1 MRKSAFLLIGALLA
15 AFGCNRELEE
25 PMTVAPQGNTSLRA
39 TVSETVTTRTAFA
52 DDGTFSWTNGDAF
65 SVYTTK
71 GAFRTFTLSEGAGS
85 ADGVFL
91 GDFDAET
98 TSKAAV
104 YPASD
109 NHALSGN
116 ALTVHLD
123 DNFTWSAD
131 KNSHAPMLAKIAAD
145 GDDSFSFKHLGGI
158 IKATFSNV
166 PSSART
172 FVFTAPGKKVS
183 GDFAIADITAENP
196 VLVTEDSEEGNTVTI
211 RIDNPASEVSFYVP
225 LPTGTYPEFS
235 IELFDAL
242 GNPLVLKT
250 RYKDLTIAR
259 RDLVLMKAV
268 AGEKPNGKKML
279 FDFGNTASANTSHA
293 TPSPDANGNYWNN
306 ILVAKTTT
314 ASGNGT
320 SYDLLYTDNA
330 ATGYKLTLTSDVR
343 SNGSGN
349 GGLTYAKWS
358 STTAESLGELAVTE
372 VINGTTVATATEDY
386 FFAQGEATVC
396 SFNLSGL
403 NPGKGYK
410 FHIFGSRTG
419 MNASDQREAKYTIKG
434 SNDFEGLLLI
444 SGPGTVQNTD
454 NLLVS
459 DLIYPKPDGTI
470 SFSFSKGSNAT
481 TSNHYYQLNC
491 MKVEEYEGGLVPT
504 PKYNYSSLDV
514 TSAEETFSMH
524 KAAGD
529 GNIFEG
535 VSTFAS
541 GEIAMTAVTTDGKQ
555 IPLTTTSTVDGVAY
569 LVADLDNLT
578 YTFTALDA
586 ILAQGPAIKG
596 WSNSNG
602 ATLDYA
608 GHGVFSGTALEYGG
622 NGAPKYDRSQSFN
635 FVKKGAWNPT
645 FKRITGTRRDIE
657 ASTYGT
663 TQDINL
669 NPGVYDVT
677 LNLRDFT
684 YAMERHGGLDE
695 NRITVMGS
703 SVPYG
708 QGATSKHGYIWMY
721 EDVLKARTGNSFYI
735 SNLSVSGNN
744 TTTLGERFDEETVDG
759 GKNLIVA
766 LSLGNEGLADATT
779 SAAME
784 SLYNQWENRVML
796 NADSFVA
803 TARAEGKNVV
813 VTGNYANNNYNA
825 DHYSWIRKINL
836 DIQQWDVPSVNLM
849 GAIDDG
855 TGKWMTGYYDD
866 ALHPNDAGH
875 QEMAYAMVPSLFD
888 ALKAGKAQPTRN
900 TTGSYSL
907 SGRQVIAVAPEGRI
921 HPFTIAFSVKTA
933 TAGSILTFF
942 DGETAK
948 TVNVTDAGVLSYGTV
963 TGTTSVKDN
972 AWHLVTLTH
981 FYARGETLLY
991 VDGVLQGSVSEKVGT
1006 TAFYVGYAAA
1016 DVSASWKEVFLW
1028 RSGMNADEIAALSDG
1043 KMLKSSLEFYAPL
1056 AGSLDNLAQSTATL
1070 SLADGATLVPAEDTT
1085 PRLNGE
1091 ALDEVGGNLSIGKIE
1106 LTQNGTLT
1114 FERVEGLDDYWIDP
1128 DFLYREGG
1136 NIKLGAVS
1144 GYYQL
1149 TLYPGSDKHISVA
1162 RVNADGSKPNLSQGG
1177 LYVAGYGIAGYKMVD
1192 EIGWSGSNMYQLAQ
1206 VSTNVWQVTGI
1217 AVPER
1222 DPDVQGGK
1230 FRYDYISLKYF
1241 FQSGW
1246 GGEASKGITIT
1257 GNAADKLTQGGDGN
1271 LGLASN
1277 LEQGTTYR
1285 LTIDFTSAVISGASL
1300 SSGAETVSFD
1310 KL

>member
-1 MRKSAFLLIGALLA
+1 MKKNTILLPCILLA

-25 PMTVAPQGNTSLRA
+25 PVTIAPQGNTSLRA
-39 TVSETVTTRTAFA
+39 TVTETVSTRTAFT
-52 DDGTFSWTNGDAF
+52 DEGTFSWTTGDAI

-71 GAFRTFTLSEGAGS
+71 GAFRTFTLSEGMGS
-85 ADGVFL
+85 ANGTFL

-109 NHALSGN
+109 SHSLSGN

-123 DNFTWSAD
+123 DSFTWSAD
-131 KNSHAPMLAKIAAD
+131 KNSHAPMLATIASD
-145 GDDSFSFKHLGGI
+145 GDDNLAFRHIGGI

-166 PSSART
+166 PSTART
-172 FVFTAPGKKVS
+172 FVFTAPGKKVA

-250 RYKDLTIAR
+250 RYKDLTVAR

-268 AGEKPNGKKML
+268 AGEMPNGKKML
-279 FDFGNTASANTSHA
+279 FDFGHKNDGNCPATA
-293 TPSPDANGNYWNN
+293 SPDANGNYWNN
-306 ILVAKTTT
+306 IEKN
-314 ASGNGT
+314 SSGKNGNGL
-320 SYDLLYTDNA
+320 SFDLAYSDNA
-330 ATGYKLTLTSDVR
+330 ATPYRLTLLTDFW
-343 SNGSGN
+343 SNGKAN
-349 GGLTYAKWS
+349 GGLATIS
-358 STTAESLGELAVTE
+358 DETAAALGDLAV
-372 VINGTTVATATEDY
+372 VTATQDY
-386 FFAQGEATVC
+386 FFSQGASVSCT
-396 SFNLSGL
+396 FQLSGL

-410 FHIFGSRTG
+410 FHLFGSR
-419 MNASDQREAKYTIKG
+419 ASTLADQKREAKYTING
-434 SNDFEGLLLI
+434 SNGFEGLLCITGPGAKGTQNTTEVLI
-444 SGPGTVQNTD
+444 SDV
-454 NLLVS
+454 
-459 DLIYPKPDGTI
+459 IYPKGDGTI
-470 SFSFSKGSNAT
+470 TLTVAKGTNSQASGTNE
-481 TSNHYYQLNC
+481 YYQLNC
-491 MKVEEYEGGLVPT
+491 MKVEEFEGGLVPT
-504 PKYNYSSLDV
+504 PKYNYSTLEV
-514 TSAEETFSMH
+514 TSAEETFAMH
-524 KAAGD
+524 KVAGD

-541 GEIAMTAVTTDGKQ
+541 GEISMTATTTDGKEIQ
-555 IPLTTTSTVDGVAY
+555 LTTTSTVDGVAY
-569 LVADLDNLT
+569 LVADLDSQT
-578 YTFTALDA
+578 YTFTAMDA

-596 WSNSNG
+596 WSNTNG
-602 ATLDYA
+602 ATLAYA
-608 GHGVFSGTALEYGG
+608 GHGVYSGTALEYGG

-635 FVKKGAWNPT
+635 FVKKGAWSPT
-645 FKRITGTRRDIE
+645 FKRVTGTRRDIE

-677 LNLRDFT
+677 LDLRAFT
-684 YAMERHGGLDE
+684 YAMERHGGLDPD
-695 NRITVMGS
+695 RITVMGS

-721 EDVLKARTGNSFYI
+721 EDVLKARSGNSFYI

-744 TTTLGERFDEETVDG
+744 TTSLGARFDEETVDG
-759 GKNLIVA
+759 GKNLIIA

-779 SAAME
+779 SSAME
-784 SLYNQWENRVML
+784 SLYNQWESRVML
-796 NADSFVA
+796 DADSFVK
-803 TARAEGKNVV
+803 TAQAEGKNVV
-813 VTGNYANNNYNA
+813 VTGNYANNNYNT

-836 DIQQWDVPSVNLM
+836 DIQQWDIPSVNLM

-855 TGKWMTGYYDD
+855 TGKWMAGYYDD

-888 ALKAGKAQPTRN
+888 ALAAGKAQPVRN
-900 TTGSYSL
+900 TAGNYSL
-907 SGRQVIAVAPEGRI
+907 SGRQVIAVEPEGKI
-921 HPFTIAFSVKTA
+921 HPFTVAFSLKTA
-933 TAGSILTFF
+933 TAGGILTFF

-948 TVNVTDAGVLSYGTV
+948 TVSITDAGVLSYGSV
-963 TGTTSVKDN
+963 TGTTAVKDN
-972 AWHLVTLTH
+972 AWHQVVLTH

-991 VDGVLQGSVSEKVGT
+991 VDGVLQGSVSEKIAT

-1016 DVSASWKEVFLW
+1016 DVTASWKEVFLW
-1028 RSGMNADEIAALSDG
+1028 RSGMNAEEIAAVADG

-1056 AGSLDNLAQSTATL
+1056 AGSLANLAQSTATL

-1091 ALDEVGGNLSIGKIE
+1091 ALDEVAGNLSIGKIE
-1106 LTQNGTLT
+1106 LAQNGTLA

-1128 DFLYREGG
+1128 DFLYRDGG
-1136 NIKLGAVS
+1136 SIKLGAVS
-1144 GYYQL
+1144 GYYQV
-1149 TLYPGSDKHISVA
+1149 TLYTGTDKHIAVA
-1162 RVNADGSKPNLSQGG
+1162 RVNADGTKPNLSQGG
-1177 LYVAGYGIAGYKMVD
+1177 LYVAGYGIAGYKMAD

-1206 VSTNVWQVTGI
+1206 VSDKVWQITGV
-1217 AVPER
+1217 AVEER
-1222 DPDVQGGK
+1222 DPDVKGGK
-1230 FRYDYISLKYF
+1230 FRYDYISLKYYY
-1241 FQSGW
+1241 QSGW
-1246 GGEASKGITIT
+1246 GGEASKGITI
-1257 GNAADKLTQGGDGN
+1257 GGPAASLLKQTSGGN
-1271 LGLASN
+1271 LELNAN
-1277 LEQGTTYR
+1277 LEKGATYR
-1285 LTIDFTSAVISGASL
+1285 LTVDFTDAVISGASL
-1300 SSGAETVSFD
+1300 SSGAETVSFE